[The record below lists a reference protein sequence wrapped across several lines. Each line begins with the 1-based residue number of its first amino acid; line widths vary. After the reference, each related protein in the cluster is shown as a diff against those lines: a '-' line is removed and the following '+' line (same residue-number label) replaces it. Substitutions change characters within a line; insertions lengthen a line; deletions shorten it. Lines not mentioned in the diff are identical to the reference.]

1 MPSRTNYHEQVID
14 CSELRELR
22 GTNKFSI
29 PRVPGLHCFRYFVP
43 KTWNTVPENI
53 KWTSVFRDV
62 ELLLST
68 LSFVNTSCK
77 FC

>member
-14 CSELRELR
+14 C
-22 GTNKFSI
+22 
-29 PRVPGLHCFRYFVP
+29 RVPGLHCFTYFIP

-53 KWTSVFRDV
+53 KWTSVFRDA